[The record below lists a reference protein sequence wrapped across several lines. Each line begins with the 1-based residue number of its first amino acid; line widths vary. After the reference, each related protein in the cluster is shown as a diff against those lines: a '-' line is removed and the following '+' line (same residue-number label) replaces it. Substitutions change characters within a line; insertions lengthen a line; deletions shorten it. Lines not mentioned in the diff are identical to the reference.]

1 MVGPKTSSVA
11 KPLNFSKAPCLCR
24 GLYILYLPMD
34 IRVATSLEFQTAVE
48 WATNEGWNP
57 GLKDLEAFYKADPS
71 GFLIGI
77 MDGEIIGSI
86 SVVKYGTDYGFLGFY
101 IVDPKYRGQGL
112 GLKIWDAGM
121 AYLKGRT
128 IGLDGVVDQQDNYR
142 KSGFVYAYKNT
153 RYQGISPHSSS
164 IANELSQTRIRSI
177 LPDDFDEISK
187 FDQLCFGVKRD
198 DFLRFWL
205 TGAEPQYRQSKIA
218 ISEDGIIGF
227 GTIRK
232 CVEGFKIGPLFANN
246 VSIAQNL
253 IAALVGEI
261 PSGSTIILDVPEPNL
276 QAVALAEQLELE
288 AVFTTA
294 RMYRGI
300 TPIVK
305 IDMIF
310 GITTFELG

>member
-1 MVGPKTSSVA
+1 
-11 KPLNFSKAPCLCR
+11 
-24 GLYILYLPMD
+24 MD
-34 IRVATSLEFQTAVE
+34 IRVATPLEFQTAVE

-71 GFLIGI
+71 GFLIGVV
-77 MDGEIIGSI
+77 DGEIIGSI

-101 IVDPKYRGQGL
+101 IVYPKYRGQGL
-112 GLKIWDAGM
+112 GLKIWNAGM

-128 IGLDGVVDQQDNYR
+128 IGLDGVVEQQDNYR
-142 KSGFVYAYKNT
+142 KSGFAYAYKNT

-164 IANELSQTRIRSI
+164 IANTSSQTKIRSI
-177 LPDDFDEISK
+177 LPDDFGELSK

-205 TGAEPQYRQSKIA
+205 IGAEPQYRQSKVA
-218 ISEDGIIGF
+218 IGEDGIIGF
-227 GTIRK
+227 GAIRK
-232 CVEGFKIGPLFANN
+232 CVEGYKIGPLFAND

-261 PSGSTIILDVPEPNL
+261 PLGSIIIVDVPEPNHN
-276 QAVALAEQLELE
+276 AVALAEQLELKV
-288 AVFTTA
+288 VFTTA
-294 RMYRGI
+294 RMYCG
-300 TPIVK
+300 TAPIVK
-305 IDMIF
+305 IDKIF